1 MHMLITK
8 QLCLPLCS
16 CKPFLHELMVVDAK
30 LDENKVSDHAS
41 WPRTKVSDACHAA
54 GTGRCRWRGNAKAR
68 AAAGQLA
75 GRIWHCSNLRS
86 HAAPVREMAQ
96 LLLPPVQ
103 RSWTASMHPCE
114 FPVKLHQ
121 NSCHHKKEES
131 LWFFWLA
138 YPVTRGLLIG
148 LLPPAAP
155 PLLLLFGKLPLSLC
169 LLATH
174 GQDRVLAAPSPII
187 GSLLSCHPSP
197 DSPNTNIDHWALS
210 PPSSL
215 IRRPA
220 SAAALYHLQP
230 LPPPL
235 SSVVISSSPPPL
247 KFMSESS
254 SRPLQSEEEGSCA
267 IEKTFSFLLFFST
280 PHIYHRKRKN
290 SWAQVCRAGSG
301 ISDGLCCVM
310 PPNSIGLSFVGPY
323 T

>member
-86 HAAPVREMAQ
+86 HAVPVREMAQ

-131 LWFFWLA
+131 LWFFL
-138 YPVTRGLLIG
+138 VGLSG
-148 LLPPAAP
+148 D
-155 PLLLLFGKLPLSLC
+155 SWSSY
-169 LLATH
+169 
-174 GQDRVLAAPSPII
+174 RS
-187 GSLLSCHPSP
+187 SSSC
-197 DSPNTNIDHWALS
+197 
-210 PPSSL
+210 
-215 IRRPA
+215 
-220 SAAALYHLQP
+220 
-230 LPPPL
+230 
-235 SSVVISSSPPPL
+235 SSSPPPTFWQAAPL
-247 KFMSESS
+247 TLPACHPWSRQGARSTVTHHRFSVVMS
-254 SRPLQSEEEGSCA
+254 PLPRQP
-267 IEKTFSFLLFFST
+267 K
-280 PHIYHRKRKN
+280 H
-290 SWAQVCRAGSG
+290 
-301 ISDGLCCVM
+301 
-310 PPNSIGLSFVGPY
+310 
-323 T
+323 